1 MESKGRQ
8 PRGPQNPKNVTVP
21 KGGRNLGRKK
31 KADAEVQKSDAE
43 VQTDNDTLELSMELA
58 KGFVHIIHNLN
69 LKNFIMLKL

>member
-8 PRGPQNPKNVTVP
+8 PRGPQNPKNVMVP

-31 KADAEVQKSDAE
+31 KADAE